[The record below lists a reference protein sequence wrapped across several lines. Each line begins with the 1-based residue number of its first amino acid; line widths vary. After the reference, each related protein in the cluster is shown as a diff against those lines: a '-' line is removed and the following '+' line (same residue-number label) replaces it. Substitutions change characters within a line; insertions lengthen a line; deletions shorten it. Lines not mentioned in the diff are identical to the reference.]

1 MNTPTTPDKPRGLL
15 ASVSRLGVSILALA
29 ENKGAL
35 FANEWEAERIWQ
47 MRIALRMAIAV
58 LALTCASVFA
68 AGWLV
73 LVLWEWNHSV
83 AVLVPCLIFA
93 SVGAVMWRSSNAL
106 RASKP
111 PAFSMTRE
119 ELRKDRTVLNAFT
132 GADHD

>member
-1 MNTPTTPDKPRGLL
+1 M
-15 ASVSRLGVSILALA
+15 SRLGVSILALA

-47 MRIALRMAIAV
+47 IRIVLRMAIAV
-58 LALTCASVFA
+58 LALTLASVFA
-68 AGWLV
+68 SGWLV

-83 AVLVPCLIFA
+83 AVLAPCVIFA

-119 ELRKDRTVLNAFT
+119 ELRKDRAVLNAFT